1 MKNDMKNEQAVSP
14 VIATILM
21 VAITV
26 VLAGVLYVW
35 ANSLAA
41 DQPESGTR
49 NSYTADDA
57 AASTSGATDDTLMS
71 VRWQH
76 AEDDLNWAFVVMK
89 LSVGDSTYDC
99 STAGDQECSIAQDGN
114 DDALWETGEFL
125 TLSESGENIAGAS
138 ATTIDLYVTYR
149 GTAVAGDDSVTV
161 S

>member
-57 AASTSGATDDTLMS
+57 AASTSANTDDTLMS

-114 DDALWETGEFL
+114 DDALWEPGEFL
-125 TLSESGENIAGAS
+125 TLSESGENIAGGS
-138 ATTIDLYVTYR
+138 ATTLDLYVTYR